1 MLSWIHLQVAI
12 QLATRLKL
20 WNVDGCL
27 LRNNLNM
34 WRHQLIDGMSSPRM
48 VGTRFLRREK
58 VNITGQQTAQRLLEI
73 ASPAEIEDFLKEQI
87 APDVLDNDWYWKPVG
102 DRRSNAGSIEASA
115 DEINP
120 LAERVV
126 NSIEAV
132 IELRIAQ
139 LNRNAPKPSD
149 HDEAIEKLFDVPQGD
164 SRRLDER
171 TARELAQYVQMI
183 LRGDKSKPTIVIRDQ
198 GIGIHPKS
206 FEQSIVSLGQSDK
219 GQKPYLIG
227 MYGQGGSSTFDKC
240 DYTVIVSRLHPD
252 FLKEKGEDQVG
263 WTIVRRR
270 LSTRTHIYSFLVDS
284 STGTVPFFS
293 GQIGEA
299 LDLRHGTYIAHVEYR
314 NLGGFAEQ
322 RITNY
327 AYYTLNYRLFNPL
340 IPWTLSDNRE
350 TMPNE
355 TRTMR
360 GIPYRL
366 DLLPSTTGPGSGDRS
381 GDTSI
386 RDHVVFDYRDESYG
400 NIRVEWWVLQDERVQ
415 EGRRRREHDRRVDP
429 YRDRT
434 KRYAQRLVS
443 ITRGGQTHAA
453 LTRRLFDQRHLR
465 QVARSIIVNVD
476 TDALTFEAGASFF
489 ASNRA
494 DLKTASQEIIEKAI
508 LSAIDLY
515 GDQLRR
521 IERERQEE
529 IIRGRGASDED
540 AIKRRLDPL
549 IRSFIRTTLGSGDG
563 TRRGGRNQPDFIGLQ
578 IPTYVR
584 FARTG
589 PLGIHHGIPTHSDLL
604 TDAADSVIKDKQ
616 TDLRLRSNS
625 DLVTAHIVGGRSG
638 RWRVEIY
645 CSPDSPTNVRSQL
658 KATLERPG
666 LWLETPRD
674 LELFVEPP
682 PAPYQGKYPPSIFR
696 FRSQNGEVHVRQG
709 GARITIDTD
718 ASDDLQSR
726 ATLTITPPDG
736 IPFAGN
742 GHPSNGQIR
751 VSIDV
756 PENADLGSYGAIRA
770 DLELHDGSVLST
782 EATLVVQ
789 RRSVRGGEFGPEQI
803 PSYRIIDVREIP
815 ATDQE
820 VSWDD
825 MQNIFDTEW
834 EAKDVAGYN
843 LSPGESPEETEII
856 FYLNADNLELR
867 EAERHITSARMEA
880 TVDRVRQYHRTLLC
894 YYLYQMAVNELER
907 NQANTSQEGS
917 NDQTNYSYLGYRE
930 EMMRLNKTLIYA
942 QREFLGSLETL
953 EEEGQ

>member
-1 MLSWIHLQVAI
+1 M
-12 QLATRLKL
+12 
-20 WNVDGCL
+20 
-27 LRNNLNM
+27 
-34 WRHQLIDGMSSPRM
+34 
-48 VGTRFLRREK
+48 
-58 VNITGQQTAQRLLEI
+58 NITDQQTAQRLLEI
-73 ASPAEIEDFLKEQI
+73 ASPAEIENFLKEQI
-87 APDVLDNDWYWKPVG
+87 APDVLTDDSYWKLVG
-102 DRRSNAGSIEASA
+102 GGRSNAGSIEASA
-115 DEINP
+115 EEINP

-139 LNRNAPKPSD
+139 LNRNAPKPSNL
-149 HDEAIEKLFDVPQGD
+149 HEAIEKLFKVPQGD

-171 TARELAQYVQMI
+171 TARELAQHVQMI
-183 LRGDKSKPTIVIRDQ
+183 LRGNKSKPTIVIRDQ

-240 DYTVIVSRLHPD
+240 EYTVIVSRLHPGL
-252 FLKEKGEDQVG
+252 LKEEDEDQVG
-263 WTIVRRR
+263 WTIVRRSLR
-270 LSTRTHIYSFLVDS
+270 TRTHIYSFLVDP

-299 LDLRHGTYIAHVEYR
+299 LDLRHGTHIAHVEYR

-327 AYYTLNYRLFNPL
+327 AYYTLNYRLFSPL
-340 IPWTLSDNRE
+340 IPWTLSDKRDM
-350 TMPNE
+350 MPND

-366 DLLPSTTGPGSGDRS
+366 DLLPSTTGSGSGNRS

-386 RDHVVFDYRDESYG
+386 RHHVVFDYPDEYYG
-400 NIRVEWWVLQDERVQ
+400 NIRVEWWVLQDDHVQ
-415 EGRRRREHDRRVDP
+415 EGRRRREHANRTDP
-429 YRDRT
+429 YRDSTR
-434 KRYAQRLVS
+434 RYRQRLIS
-443 ITRGGQTHAA
+443 ITRGGQTHAT
-453 LTRRLFDQRHLR
+453 LTRILFERSQLR
-465 QVARSIIVNVD
+465 QLARSVVVNVD

-494 DLKTASQEIIEKAI
+494 DLKTESQEIIENAI
-508 LSAIDLY
+508 RAAIDLY
-515 GDQLRR
+515 RDELRG

-549 IRSFIRTTLGSGDG
+549 IRSFLRTTRGRGEG
-563 TRRGGRNQPDFIGLQ
+563 TGRGGRKDPEFVGLQ
-578 IPTYVR
+578 IPTYIR
-584 FARTG
+584 FARTT
-589 PLGIHHGIPTHSDLL
+589 PLGIRPGIPTHADLL
-604 TDAADSVIKDKQ
+604 TDAADSIIKDKQ
-616 TDLRLRSNS
+616 TDLRLISNS

-658 KATLERPG
+658 EATLERPG
-666 LWLETPRD
+666 LWLGTSRD

-682 PAPYQGKYPPSIFR
+682 PPPYQGKYPPTVFR

-718 ASDDLQSR
+718 ASDDLLSR

-736 IPFAGN
+736 ISFAGN

-751 VSIDV
+751 INVDV
-756 PENADLGSYGAIRA
+756 PEDAELGPYGAIRA
-770 DLELHDGSVLST
+770 DLELHDGSVLSA

-789 RRSVRGGEFGPEQI
+789 RRLERGGEFGPEQI

-815 ATDQE
+815 AIDQE
-820 VSWDD
+820 VSWED
-825 MQNIFDTEW
+825 MRDVFDIEW
-834 EAKDVAGYN
+834 EANDVAGYD
-843 LSPGESPEETEII
+843 LIPGESAEETEIA
-856 FYLNADNLELR
+856 FYLNADNLELT
-867 EAERHITSARMEA
+867 EAERRITSARMEA

-907 NQANTSQEGS
+907 NQVNISQEGS

-942 QREFLGSLETL
+942 QREFLVSVDAS